1 MTTWDWTSEQCR
13 FLSLCFNSPFP
24 PSWPLPF
31 SKPRS
36 LHGTNACACFLFALL
51 VMCQEDL
58 MGKQN
63 SSLPPHPL
71 YHTIQT
77 SGVQDIPLM
86 TPEGLWGLDQLKDLF
101 QRLWPEK
108 WQLSINPEP
117 FRKQSHPTD
126 SAVCQHV
133 GGMFSEKW
141 ILLTSKAQF
150 YFNRHSLNW

>member
-1 MTTWDWTSEQCR
+1 
-13 FLSLCFNSPFP
+13 
-24 PSWPLPF
+24 
-31 SKPRS
+31 
-36 LHGTNACACFLFALL
+36 
-51 VMCQEDL
+51 

-63 SSLPPHPL
+63 SSLSLHPL
-71 YHTIQT
+71 YQTIQT
-77 SGVQDIPLM
+77 SSVQDIPLM

-101 QRLWPEK
+101 QRLWSEK
-108 WQLSINPEP
+108 WQLGINPEP
-117 FRKQSHPTD
+117 FRKQSHPID

>member
-1 MTTWDWTSEQCR
+1 
-13 FLSLCFNSPFP
+13 
-24 PSWPLPF
+24 
-31 SKPRS
+31 
-36 LHGTNACACFLFALL
+36 
-51 VMCQEDL
+51 

-101 QRLWPEK
+101 QRLWSEK

-126 SAVCQHV
+126 SVVCQHV

-141 ILLTSKAQF
+141 ILLTSKAVLFQ
-150 YFNRHSLNW
+150 